1 MDAKHRAEDF
11 FARLIL
17 EEDSEIRNGCI
28 YLIARVI
35 HEGMEHQKEIDA
47 KIAKDWGHADV
58 ASAIEHQITV
68 APKPTGMFNRIF
80 FWRKK

>member
-1 MDAKHRAEDF
+1 MDAKTRAEDF

-35 HEGMEHQKEIDA
+35 HEGMEHQKQIDA
-47 KIAKDWGHADV
+47 LIANNHNRSDIAH
-58 ASAIEHQITV
+58 AIENQIMV
-68 APKPTGMFNRIF
+68 VPKPTGLFNRMF
-80 FWRKK
+80 FWRK

>member
-1 MDAKHRAEDF
+1 MDANKRAEDF

-47 KIAKDWGHADV
+47 KIAQKWGALD
-58 ASAIEHQITV
+58 AAKAIITQTESPPPR
-68 APKPTGMFNRIF
+68 PKGILSRMF
-80 FWRKK
+80 FWR